1 MPFVFTLFTER
12 LFSFRAPV
20 LVVAFLPAAP
30 TGRFVFVLSVYCG
43 FLGLGTVFILIV
55 GQPGLVLPY

>member
-1 MPFVFTLFTER
+1 MPFVLTLLTER

-30 TGRFVFVLSVYCG
+30 TCRFVVLAVYCG
-43 FLGLGTVFILIV
+43 PGLGVDFVLV
-55 GQPGLVLPY
+55 VSQPGLVLSY